1 MYLPKPKFITASCAG
16 VHHDMPFARS
26 SDLTSHETSRVWL
39 FNDAL

>member
-1 MYLPKPKFITASCAG
+1 
-16 VHHDMPFARS
+16 MPFARS